1 MGSSLDAKYLLGL
14 MVFVIYV
21 SPLKNKNKNEKEK
34 KTTIYI
40 DN

>member
-21 SPLKNKNKNEKEK
+21 SPQKNEKEK